1 MDSSS
6 PKRKISQSRKSNNK
20 SNKKQDAIAKQ
31 SNNKKR
37 QQRQQEDE
45 DGGSWICKNASCR
58 ANVAKDDSFC
68 KRCSCCVC
76 HNFDE
81 NKDPSLWLVC
91 EPEKSDDV
99 EFCGLSCHLEC
110 AFRENKV
117 GVTLLGNLMKLDG
130 CFCCYSCGKVSQILT

>member
-1 MDSSS
+1 MDG
-6 PKRKISQSRKSNNK
+6 PTTKTKISQSRRNNNK
-20 SNKKQDAIAKQ
+20 SNKKHDANGKQ
-31 SNNKKR
+31 PNKK
-37 QQRQQEDE
+37 QQD
-45 DGGSWICKNASCR
+45 DGGCLRSWICKNASCR
-58 ANVAKDDSFC
+58 AMVPKDDSFC

-91 EPEKSDDV
+91 EPEKSDDA

-117 GVTLLGNLMKLDG
+117 GVTSLGNLMKLDG
-130 CFCCYSCGKVSQILT
+130 CFCCYSCGKVSEILG